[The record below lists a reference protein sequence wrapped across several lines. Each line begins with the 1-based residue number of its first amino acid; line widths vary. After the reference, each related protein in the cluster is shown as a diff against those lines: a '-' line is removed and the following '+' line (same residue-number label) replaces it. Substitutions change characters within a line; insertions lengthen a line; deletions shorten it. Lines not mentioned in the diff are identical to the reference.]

1 MLNASYYMRDPAVA
15 GYFYPS
21 NKKELERMLA
31 SFFEKA
37 RKKVRERENVI
48 GIIVPHAGYIYSGL
62 TAAYAYSSLPK
73 NLKKTFVIIG
83 PNHTGYGS
91 EISVYPS
98 GKWKT
103 PLGEVEVDSEFVK
116 ELLKSCKFAEE
127 DEAAHIYEH
136 SIEVQLPFLQF
147 LYGNEFKIVPICL
160 MDQSLEIAECLA
172 NALIKIDKDFLLVAS
187 SDLNH
192 YESYD
197 VTQRKDMELINAITS
212 LDLKKFY
219 RTLKNL
225 NVSACGYGA
234 IATLMSLTKKLN
246 GKIELLWHSTSAE
259 VSKDYSSVVGYS
271 ALIAFR

>member
-1 MLNASYYMRDPAVA
+1 MRVPAVA

-21 NKKELERMLA
+21 DRKELERMLTA
-31 SFFEKA
+31 FFEKA
-37 RKKVRERENVI
+37 RKEVKERENVI

-62 TAAYAYSSLPK
+62 TAAYAYASLPK
-73 NLKKTFVIIG
+73 NPKKTIVIIG

-91 EISVYPS
+91 EVSVYPN

-103 PLGEVEVDSEFVK
+103 PLGEIEVDEDFVD
-116 ELLKSCKFAEE
+116 ELIKDCKLAEK

-147 LYGNEFKIVPICL
+147 LYGNNFKIVPICL
-160 MDQSLEIAECLA
+160 MNQSLEVAERLA
-172 NALIKIDKDFLLVAS
+172 NALIKIKKEFLVVAS

-197 VTQRKDMELINAITS
+197 VTQKKDMELIKAIIS
-212 LDLKKFY
+212 LDLKNFY
-219 RTLKNL
+219 QTLEKL

-234 IATLMSLTKKLN
+234 IATLMSLTKKLD
-246 GKIELLWHSTSAE
+246 GKIELLRHSTSAE
-259 VSKDYSSVVGYS
+259 VSKDYLNVVGYG
-271 ALIAFR
+271 ALIALH